1 MISPIH
7 RLLHARR
14 HPCFAHEGETI
25 GTFAGDAR
33 MRKFQ
38 HQLAVLP
45 FVDGDKQPAV
55 ASVGQHLVE
64 NEIVDGVAGRWQLQD
79 GKGFDR
85 MGEFVAVCRRQ
96 VHDVEHQSGHVVAA
110 AGGQRRVHQRA
121 RGLLRRSALVE
132 QHLQAVVVEHAVNAV
147 AADQQSIVLPQ
158 ADRGI
163 VDAREILEADGAVEH
178 VGEVAASCDV
188 ILGQP
193 LQTALAQTVGACVA
207 DVNDVTGAARQDHRR
222 ERAAHAA
229 EPGIDAA
236 LRIDPAIGGFQRP
249 RGDAPDAQRF
259 GQGIVG
265 VEKTTHGQFGGFP
278 SALVAA
284 DAVSHGG
291 NDVAVEHA
299 GLTEAGRD
307 VVFVG
312 RLACRSR

>member
-1 MISPIH
+1 MVSP
-7 RLLHARR
+7 
-14 HPCFAHEGETI
+14 
-25 GTFAGDAR
+25 D
-33 MRKFQ
+33 
-38 HQLAVLP
+38 
-45 FVDGDKQPAV
+45 DG
-55 ASVGQHLVE
+55 SS
-64 NEIVDGVAGRWQLQD
+64 
-79 GKGFDR
+79 R
-85 MGEFVAVCRRQ
+85 MGRVSIAWVSSLRSAGGRSTTSSTSAVMLSLLPAASAASTSVRAVSSGEARSSSSTCRRSS
-96 VHDVEHQSGHVVAA
+96 D
-110 AGGQRRVHQRA
+110 
-121 RGLLRRSALVE
+121 
-132 QHLQAVVVEHAVNAV
+132 EHAVNAV
-147 AADQQSIVLPQ
+147 AADQQPIMLPQ

-178 VGEVAASCDV
+178 MGEVAASGDV

-193 LQTALAQTVGACVA
+193 LQTALAQTVGAGVA

-236 LRIDPAIGGFQRP
+236 LRIDPAIGGLQRA

-265 VEKTTHGQFGGFP
+265 VEKTAHGQFGGFP

-284 DAVSHGG
+284 DAIRHRG
-291 NDVAVEHA
+291 NDVAAECA

-312 RLACRSR
+312 GPLAGLADEADANLKISLRTDRHVGDLPSPG